1 MIREKKIIQNKK
13 GGGMSIFLMIVIA
26 AILII
31 LFFHK
36 PAETL
41 IEKLNEKAE
50 KISFCALKKGG
61 EK

>member
-1 MIREKKIIQNKK
+1 
-13 GGGMSIFLMIVIA
+13 MSIFLMIVIA